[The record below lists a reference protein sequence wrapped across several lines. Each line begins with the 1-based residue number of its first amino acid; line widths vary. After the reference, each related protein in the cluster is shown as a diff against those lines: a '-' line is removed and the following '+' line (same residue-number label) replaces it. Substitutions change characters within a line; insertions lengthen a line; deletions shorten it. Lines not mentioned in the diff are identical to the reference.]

1 VVQDEATRAKIR
13 DLYLDAWHDYVG
25 HLLAGL
31 IPFSPL
37 ASDEDRAAA
46 LAQRGAAE
54 AMSGPDGFAETL
66 NEVPVMLVI
75 CADLNVLAA
84 TDRDLDRYSIV
95 GGASIYPFVWSV
107 LLAARECGL
116 VGVLTTIATR
126 NEEEVRQ
133 VLAIPR
139 TMQWLPSWR
148 WLSDETTTS
157 LSRRSVEE
165 FTPSIAS
172 AARPLT
178 LLVRRR
184 SIKYLTRVL
193 TQFPRTTAN
202 CGSHTINE
210 QRCAHGRGLTVGRA
224 MTRGSRRRGSVP
236 GRMLPPRQE
245 SARAALPTGQSLQ
258 PVRRWMLRKYTIKNI
273 AQGTERGNPFFVGR
287 PLNVSRQLGI
297 VEYVDQLEEL
307 SVRADS
313 QQQKAVGRRNR
324 TIRRD
329 ARMVIARR

>member
-1 VVQDEATRAKIR
+1 MDLTEALRTTGSVRAFTRQPVIDEIVWSILDDARFAPSGGNRQAWRVIVVQDEATRAKIR

-133 VLAIPR
+133 VLAIPSNYAVASIVALGYP
-139 TMQWLPSWR
+139 TKPP
-148 WLSDETTTS
+148 TS

-165 FTPSIAS
+165 FTSVDRFGGEAFNPS
-172 AARPLT
+172 
-178 LLVRRR
+178 
-184 SIKYLTRVL
+184 
-193 TQFPRTTAN
+193 
-202 CGSHTINE
+202 
-210 QRCAHGRGLTVGRA
+210 
-224 MTRGSRRRGSVP
+224 
-236 GRMLPPRQE
+236 
-245 SARAALPTGQSLQ
+245 
-258 PVRRWMLRKYTIKNI
+258 
-273 AQGTERGNPFFVGR
+273 
-287 PLNVSRQLGI
+287 
-297 VEYVDQLEEL
+297 
-307 SVRADS
+307 
-313 QQQKAVGRRNR
+313 
-324 TIRRD
+324 
-329 ARMVIARR
+329 